1 MARHIQ
7 DMSDKKGHRTMTLA
21 DFIKV
26 FDFEYSNM
34 EISYYGDNASNTYF
48 SKAEVERDYCAAIYT
63 VLYVRSVNESTVR
76 VVIWQ

>member
-1 MARHIQ
+1 MVSSGK
-7 DMSDKKGHRTMTLA
+7 DMSDTKGQRAMTLK

-26 FDFEYSNM
+26 FDFEQFNLIIAYHDV
-34 EISYYGDNASNTYF
+34 YALNTYF

-63 VLYVRSVNESTVR
+63 VLDIRPVDESTIQ

>member
-7 DMSDKKGHRTMTLA
+7 DMSDKKGYWAMTLA

-34 EISYYGDNASNTYF
+34 EIAYYGDNASNTYF

-63 VLYVRSVNESTVR
+63 VLYVRSVDESTVR